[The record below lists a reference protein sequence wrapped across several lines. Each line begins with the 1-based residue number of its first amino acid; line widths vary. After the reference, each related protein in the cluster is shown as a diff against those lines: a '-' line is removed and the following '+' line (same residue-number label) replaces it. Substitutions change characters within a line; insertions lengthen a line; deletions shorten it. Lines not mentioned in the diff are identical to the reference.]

1 MGIRI
6 QKKEHKGVE
15 RCGLVFEDV
24 PTIFN
29 KFRGEIIRTR
39 LSVLSM
45 VCGFLF
51 TSLMRITDKIS
62 YLPFPTPSKKE
73 KENHII
79 KEKVWVECARV
90 HRTMMGC
97 KKACAKE
104 RIIYDVKI
112 RNKFLTAAKWER
124 AQALSW
130 RECPVSSNLQKLNT
144 YRGKILESFGK
155 TRNIKLEKITIDQI
169 KCTLS
174 GK

>member
-62 YLPFPTPSKKE
+62 YLPFPTPSK
-73 KENHII
+73 
-79 KEKVWVECARV
+79 R
-90 HRTMMGC
+90 
-97 KKACAKE
+97 KK
-104 RIIYDVKI
+104 
-112 RNKFLTAAKWER
+112 
-124 AQALSW
+124 
-130 RECPVSSNLQKLNT
+130 
-144 YRGKILESFGK
+144 K
-155 TRNIKLEKITIDQI
+155 TISLKKRY
-169 KCTLS
+169 
-174 GK
+174 G